1 MNKKR
6 FKKIYLEITNA
17 CNLSCTFCIKNKRHI
32 KYLSL
37 DEFRLITDKLEPY
50 TDYLYFHILG
60 EPLMHPNICEFIDL
74 ASKKFNVQITTNGYL
89 IDRLKDNSNIRRL
102 NISLHSFDSKYQV
115 SLEKYM
121 NNIFEVVDNLIK
133 KNTYISLRL
142 WVENKNQNNM
152 VKMINKHYNCNI
164 DLTKNSFKINKYL
177 YVNKFHEFIWPD
189 LENNYYEEEGSCYG
203 LIDHIGILVDGTI
216 IPCCLDT
223 KGAINLGNIYN
234 TDLETVLN
242 SERVKVMLEGFKQNK
257 KREELC
263 KHCRFIKKKILTS
276 NFGG

>member
-121 NNIFEVVDNLIK
+121 NNIFEVVDNLIE

-142 WVENKNQNNM
+142 WVENKSQNNM

-234 TDLETVLN
+234 TDLETVIN
-242 SERVKVMLEGFKQNK
+242 SERAKVMLEGFKQNK

-263 KHCRFIKKKILTS
+263 KHCHFIE
-276 NFGG
+276 